1 MVDNKESVVPQ
12 RSLSTKVS
20 CQTVLRSASEQ
31 LQYTHPH
38 HSWVRKA
45 AGWVSSSAVRKCLSG
60 AGGIG
65 WVLPAIGRVRACMVL
80 AFTLNGKE
88 LRSLARVH
96 INQQTCQVNRSLT
109 LVCAALP
116 LLQPFL
122 ACPALQLTFQQLLCI
137 VGHLQ
142 QQPVHHHS
150 PAPP

>member
-1 MVDNKESVVPQ
+1 MSDGRCFETMNTNTLITCCAKIFTRPQNPPLDSCLPMVDNKESVVPQ

-80 AFTLNGKE
+80 AFTLDGKE

-96 INQQTCQVNRSLT
+96 IN
-109 LVCAALP
+109 
-116 LLQPFL
+116 
-122 ACPALQLTFQQLLCI
+122 
-137 VGHLQ
+137 
-142 QQPVHHHS
+142 
-150 PAPP
+150 